1 MKKILVVDDD
11 QDIFNLVNSSLSSE
25 YDLTWAPDIAK
36 AREEFSKD
44 EFDFIILDEMLPDGR
59 GSEFCHYVKQE
70 LKRPDLPIVMLTSQK
85 ELENKLNAFESGAD
99 DYITKPFEPLELKAR
114 IQARLRTS
122 HSGEAN
128 IMVKGDLRF
137 DLSTQALSLEMS
149 GVATLVEMTPIEFKI
164 LYLMAKKEGT
174 VMSREV
180 ILTEIWGKS
189 NFVVDRTVDQHI
201 SKIRKKI
208 GPSQY
213 TIKSSHG
220 KGYRFLKERD

>member
-1 MKKILVVDDD
+1 
-11 QDIFNLVNSSLSSE
+11 
-25 YDLTWAPDIAK
+25 
-36 AREEFSKD
+36 
-44 EFDFIILDEMLPDGR
+44 
-59 GSEFCHYVKQE
+59 
-70 LKRPDLPIVMLTSQK
+70 
-85 ELENKLNAFESGAD
+85 
-99 DYITKPFEPLELKAR
+99 
-114 IQARLRTS
+114 
-122 HSGEAN
+122 
-128 IMVKGDLRF
+128 MVKGDLRF

-149 GVATLVEMTPIEFKI
+149 GVATPVEMTPIEFKI
-164 LYLMAKKEGT
+164 LYFMAKQEGT